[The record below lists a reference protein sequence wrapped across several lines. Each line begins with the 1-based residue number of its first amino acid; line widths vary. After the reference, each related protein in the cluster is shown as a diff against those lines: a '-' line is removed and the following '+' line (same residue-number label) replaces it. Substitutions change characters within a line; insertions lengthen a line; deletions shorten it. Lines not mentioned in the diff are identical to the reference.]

1 MDNENTYEKIISV
14 NEEKFYDVRLVVSEF
29 RDEYYLGIRK
39 YFLSFD
45 EGYIPS
51 KEGISMK
58 YEMDS
63 SLALLEGLLEI
74 IPLGECRKILENKL
88 AEVESE

>member
-1 MDNENTYEKIISV
+1 MDDVYEKLIAQ
-14 NEEKFYDVRLVVSEF
+14 NDEKFYQVKLVVSEF
-29 RDEYYLGIRK
+29 REKYYLSLRK

-45 EGYIPS
+45 EGYVAS
-51 KEGISMK
+51 KEGLSME

-74 IPLGECRKILENKL
+74 IPLGECKHLLEKKL
-88 AEVESE
+88 AEVVSE

>member
-1 MDNENTYEKIISV
+1 MDNDNAYEKIISV

-45 EGYIPS
+45 EGYVPS

-88 AEVESE
+88 AEIESE

>member
-45 EGYIPS
+45 EGYVPS

-74 IPLGECRKILENKL
+74 IPLSECRKILENKL

>member
-1 MDNENTYEKIISV
+1 MSEEVFEKIISV

-45 EGYIPS
+45 EGYVPS

>member
-1 MDNENTYEKIISV
+1 MDDSIAYEKLIAQ
-14 NEEKFYDVRLVVSEF
+14 NDEKFYQVKLVVSEF
-29 RDEYYLGIRK
+29 REKYYLGIRK

-45 EGYIPS
+45 EGYVPS
-51 KEGISMK
+51 KEGISME

-74 IPLGECRKILENKL
+74 IPLGECKQLILNKL
-88 AEVESE
+88 EETESE